1 MEEIK
6 CQSYRG
12 VFAVYQK
19 NIEELYLYEKVTY
32 IKYDLYDWTITY
44 IQFKD
49 ITIGIK
55 LCRPRCIIQIV
66 QSKEYMPIKRME
78 ADRPFLEMKK

>member
-19 NIEELYLYEKVTY
+19 NIEVTY

-66 QSKEYMPIKRME
+66 QSKEYMPIKIME
-78 ADRPFLEMKK
+78 ADRPFLEMKKWLIILA